1 MAGAGLFDSIL
12 NVPLSDMAN
21 VRKAI
26 VNVWLSLFT
35 ERAIISRKQYGITS
49 EQAHMSVLIQQ
60 QIHSDFSFVIHT
72 KNPVNQNTNEVYI
85 EVAAGLGETLAS
97 ANQSGTPYR
106 LIYRRDADECEVMAF
121 ANYSYGLFA
130 AINGTEP
137 ENQIIDYSKIQF
149 STEVEQ
155 LELLG
160 KRLGRV
166 SLEIERELGGSPQ
179 DIEGALVID

>member
-12 NVPLSDMAN
+12 NVPLSNMSN

-26 VNVWLSLFT
+26 VDVWLSLFT

-72 KNPVNQNTNEVYI
+72 RNPVNQNPNEVYI
-85 EVAAGLGETLAS
+85 EVAVGLGETLAS

-106 LIYRRDADECEVMAF
+106 LIYRRDTDACEVVAF
-121 ANYSYGLFA
+121 ANYSHGIFA
-130 AINGTEP
+130 TMRGTEP
-137 ENQIIDYSKIQF
+137 DKQIIDYSKIQF

-160 KRLGRV
+160 KRLARV
-166 SLEIERELGGSPQ
+166 SLEI
-179 DIEGALVID
+179 

>member
-1 MAGAGLFDSIL
+1 
-12 NVPLSDMAN
+12 
-21 VRKAI
+21 
-26 VNVWLSLFT
+26 
-35 ERAIISRKQYGITS
+35 
-49 EQAHMSVLIQQ
+49 
-60 QIHSDFSFVIHT
+60 
-72 KNPVNQNTNEVYI
+72 
-85 EVAAGLGETLAS
+85 
-97 ANQSGTPYR
+97 
-106 LIYRRDADECEVMAF
+106 MAF

-179 DIEGALVID
+179 DIEGAVVID

>member
-72 KNPVNQNTNEVYI
+72 RNPVNQNANEVYI
-85 EVAAGLGETLAS
+85 EVAVGLGETLAS

-106 LIYRRDADECEVMAF
+106 LIYRRVADECEVMAF

-179 DIEGALVID
+179 DIEGAVVID